1 MTTPSP
7 TAEFSGV
14 SLHLHAD
21 AGQLWLT
28 NAILGRCCGISA
40 KGIQKIIDRNPAAFS
55 EADTRLEKPDLREHG
70 VPADQRYSGAKTTR
84 IWSFPEGC
92 LKAAMF
98 ATTPRAKQFGLFLLA
113 YSHSQTEHHRLKAL
127 QREHYLYSK
136 RPRLRQVAQGV
147 DAGLKT
153 RAIAE
158 AVGFRSLESVRRN
171 RREALRAGLLAT
183 PALPE
188 AVQLQLFAPVGEGS

>member
-1 MTTPSP
+1 MTDLIP

-14 SLHLHAD
+14 SLHLQAD

-28 NAILGRCCGISA
+28 NAILGRCTGMGA
-40 KGIQKIIDRNPAAFS
+40 KGIQRIIDRNPAAFS

-70 VPADQRYSGAKTTR
+70 VPTDQRYSGAKTTR
-84 IWSFPEGC
+84 IWSFPAGC
-92 LKAAMF
+92 LKVAMF

-113 YSHSQTEHHRLKAL
+113 YSQRQTEHHRLKAL

-188 AVQLQLFAPVGEGS
+188 AVQLQLFAPVGE